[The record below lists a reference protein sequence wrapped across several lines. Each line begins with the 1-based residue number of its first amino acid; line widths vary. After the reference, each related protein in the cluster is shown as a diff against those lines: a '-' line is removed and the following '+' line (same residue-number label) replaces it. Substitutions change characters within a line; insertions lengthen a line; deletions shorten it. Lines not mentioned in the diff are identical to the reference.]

1 MDIDNFRVV
10 PSQLQS
16 TLATLT
22 ECRRFWFPSR
32 RALWLS
38 LCLSA
43 GFRPAAE
50 AQPPIGSVFARGV
63 HGCAYEQHCWQGS
76 SWHSWRI
83 IHKGQVAECVPN
95 STSGSSR
102 TAHKKKAARIPDST
116 TLTPTDTCSLQLAD
130 AHSSVRM
137 CQKACAISMNKLK
150 YHLRTRLNAGVAKED
165 LVRRRFESCD
175 SSSSCFTKAVVVLIA
190 VILHEDQQ

>member
-1 MDIDNFRVV
+1 MNFFSGPSSCRPQEQRPSSFRPSRRCQGFTVSTRCSRSVRRQLQQVREDACRFAARRLLGFTDLDKLVDIDNFRVV

-63 HGCAYEQHCWQGS
+63 HGSKYA
-76 SWHSWRI
+76 
-83 IHKGQVAECVPN
+83 
-95 STSGSSR
+95 
-102 TAHKKKAARIPDST
+102 
-116 TLTPTDTCSLQLAD
+116 
-130 AHSSVRM
+130 
-137 CQKACAISMNKLK
+137 CQ
-150 YHLRTRLNAGVAKED
+150 R
-165 LVRRRFESCD
+165 
-175 SSSSCFTKAVVVLIA
+175 
-190 VILHEDQQ
+190 

>member
-1 MDIDNFRVV
+1 MDALMNNIVGKALPGIPGGSFTRAR
-10 PSQLQS
+10 LQNAYP
-16 TLATLT
+16 TVH
-22 ECRRFWFPSR
+22 
-32 RALWLS
+32 
-38 LCLSA
+38 
-43 GFRPAAE
+43 PAVL
-50 AQPPIGSVFARGV
+50 GL
-63 HGCAYEQHCWQGS
+63 H
-76 SWHSWRI
+76 
-83 IHKGQVAECVPN
+83 
-95 STSGSSR
+95 T
-102 TAHKKKAARIPDST
+102 KKKAARIPDST

-165 LVRRRFESCD
+165 LVRRRLESCD

>member
-1 MDIDNFRVV
+1 MSCSRSVRRQLQQVREDACRFAARRLLGFTDLDKLVDIDNFRVV

-102 TAHKKKAARIPDST
+102 TAHKKKKQQESRIVQR
-116 TLTPTDTCSLQLAD
+116 SLQLTH
-130 AHSSVRM
+130 AHSNWQM
-137 CQKACAISMNKLK
+137 LIALFAC
-150 YHLRTRLNAGVAKED
+150 
-165 LVRRRFESCD
+165 VRRH
-175 SSSSCFTKAVVVLIA
+175 A
-190 VILHEDQQ
+190 QYP